1 MDSNKYD
8 NSFELFS
15 RRHSTRDVPDTTQR
29 NNDVA
34 KRFSLQ
40 TSADANAPRAN
51 SNRNNIE
58 EYNSSS
64 ISIISGSRS
73 TEARTPSIKL
83 KPNRKRSTTSDITE
97 KSDTSSKTN
106 RTRGRNS
113 LTSSFLRKKRIEYAG
128 INHFYSKKNATF
140 PSSKCDTYKYRITY
154 HSSYQTNEF
163 LISFYQFFF
172 LLRL

>member
-40 TSADANAPRAN
+40 TSADANAPRTN

-128 INHFYSKKNATF
+128 ITHFYAKNTTF
-140 PSSKCDTYKYRITY
+140 SSLKCDRYKYRITY
-154 HSSYQTNEF
+154 HSSYQPNKF
-163 LISFYQFFF
+163 LISFYRFFC